1 VSDSPGWQVW
11 FVGAVA
17 ALAVLGLIPL
27 WAVVYRTFA
36 DFGQPT
42 PTPVITPAITTVP
55 NTAIVPQLVG
65 LPVET
70 AREEAARAGLGLV
83 IEERDAPDYPLPT
96 VLEQDPPAG
105 QNVPAASQMKLVVS
119 RRVPSSA
126 VPDVVGFTVDE
137 VREGLRSRGW
147 VIATDEIWSSEPV
160 GRILGTEPPL
170 GTVLAAGETLTLT
183 LSAGTSRPLPLEV
196 NLNNLIFLE
205 SVEIQSDRYAPG
217 QTIPLV
223 LRWRALQPVADSYT
237 VFVHLIGPGGGL
249 VAQEDREPRVGGV
262 SLPTNSWTPG
272 VIVADSH
279 SVAIPSN
286 AFGGGYQLRTGMY
299 LPSSGQRLPVLD
311 AGRTQAQDG
320 SILVMDIQIA
330 P

>member
-1 VSDSPGWQVW
+1 
-11 FVGAVA
+11 
-17 ALAVLGLIPL
+17 
-27 WAVVYRTFA
+27 
-36 DFGQPT
+36 
-42 PTPVITPAITTVP
+42 
-55 NTAIVPQLVG
+55 
-65 LPVET
+65 
-70 AREEAARAGLGLV
+70 
-83 IEERDAPDYPLPT
+83 
-96 VLEQDPPAG
+96 
-105 QNVPAASQMKLVVS
+105 M
-119 RRVPSSA
+119 
-126 VPDVVGFTVDE
+126 
-137 VREGLRSRGW
+137 
-147 VIATDEIWSSEPV
+147 
-160 GRILGTEPPL
+160 EPPL

-217 QTIPLV
+217 LTIPLV

-249 VAQEDREPRVGGV
+249 VAQEDREPRVGEI
-262 SLPTNSWTPG
+262 SLPTNGWTPG

-279 SVAIPSN
+279 SVAVPSN
-286 AFGGGYQLRTGMY
+286 AVSGGYQLRTGMY